1 MRTAPSTRRLDLGW
15 RLLSTLPREELD
27 RVDSETL
34 LDTVLLQA
42 PSRPS
47 PVAGTP

>member
-1 MRTAPSTRRLDLGW
+1 MHLIAVEDVYKRQDLGW

-34 LDTVLLQA
+34 DKYYHPDPAL
-42 PSRPS
+42 